1 MAKASVLVV
10 DDHAE
15 MVNTLGNYLVDHGWQ
30 VDTASGGAEAID
42 RFAREPTDVVLT
54 DVRMKGLDGLDVLFG
69 IHNIDPQV
77 PVVLMTAFGKIE
89 SAVDAIHRGAYHYV
103 TKPFKMTT
111 VRVLLERAS
120 QERLL
125 RQQNRQLRAAFNDRF
140 AAHGLLGVSAAM
152 RELNGLIDRVADTT
166 SPVLIVGETG
176 TGKELVAKAIHLE
189 SGRRDAPFVAAN
201 CAALP
206 EPLLDSELFGHVPG
220 AFPGAL
226 RPSRGLFVEADGGTL
241 LLDEVGGMSL
251 AVQAK
256 LLRVLQSGEIRPVGG
271 ESGRR
276 VDVRCIASTHEDLQ
290 ALVRQR
296 TFREDLFFRL
306 NVLPVRV
313 PALRERREDIPLL
326 VNHWLE
332 QAQERSGAPERRR
345 LSAQAL
351 KALETYPWPGNV
363 RELENTIQRLVVTSS
378 EAEISADAVRTAL
391 IPIAPEDPIEALAT
405 AAVKLDRLEDRYIAA
420 VLRQTRGNKVEAA
433 AILGVDIST
442 LHRRAKRRRL

>member
-1 MAKASVLVV
+1 MPRASVLVV

-15 MVNTLGNYLVDHGWQ
+15 MVKTLGNYLADHGWK
-30 VDTASGGAEAID
+30 VDSAAGGAEALE
-42 RFAREPTDVVLT
+42 RFSREPTDVVLT
-54 DVRMKGLDGLDVLFG
+54 DVRMKGLDGIDVLFG

-111 VRVLLERAS
+111 VRVLLERAA

-125 RQQNRQLRAAFNDRF
+125 RQQNRHVRAAFNERF

-152 RELNGLIDRVADTT
+152 RELNGLIDRVANSS

-176 TGKELVAKAIHLE
+176 TGKELVAKAIHVE

-206 EPLLDSELFGHVPG
+206 EPMLDSELFGHVPG
-220 AFPGAL
+220 GFPGAL
-226 RPSRGLFVEADGGTL
+226 QSSRGLFVEADGGTL

-276 VDVRCIASTHEDLQ
+276 VDVRCVAATHDDLQ

-296 TFREDLFFRL
+296 AFREDLFFRL

-313 PALRERREDIPLL
+313 PALRERREDIPVL
-326 VNHWLE
+326 VDNFLE
-332 QAQERSGAPERRR
+332 QARQRAGAGERRR
-345 LSAQAL
+345 FSAQAL
-351 KALETYPWPGNV
+351 KALEAYAWPGNV
-363 RELENTIQRLVVTSS
+363 RELENTIQRLVVTAM
-378 EAEISADAVRTAL
+378 EAEISAEAVRTAL
-391 IPIAPEDPIEALAT
+391 VPVAPEDPIEALAT
-405 AAVKLDRLEDRYIAA
+405 AGVKLEQLEERYIAA
-420 VLRQTRGNKVEAA
+420 VLRQTRGNKAEAA
-433 AILGVDIST
+433 AILGVDLST
-442 LHRRAKRRRL
+442 LYRRAKQRRL

>member
-1 MAKASVLVV
+1 MPKGSVLVV

-15 MVNTLGNYLVDHGWQ
+15 MVSTLANYLDDHGWQ
-30 VDTASGGAEAID
+30 VATASGGAQAID

-89 SAVDAIHRGAYHYV
+89 SAVDAIQRGAYHYV

-111 VRVLLERAS
+111 VRVLLERAA

-125 RQQNRQLRAAFNDRF
+125 RQQNRHLRAAFNERF
-140 AAHGLLGVSAAM
+140 AAHGLLGVSVAM
-152 RELNGLIDRVADTT
+152 RELNGLIDRVANTA

-176 TGKELVAKAIHLE
+176 TGKELVAKAIHVE
-189 SGRRDAPFVAAN
+189 SDRRDAPFVAAN

-226 RPSRGLFVEADGGTL
+226 QASRGLFVEADGGTL

-276 VDVRCIASTHEDLQ
+276 VDVRCIASTHDDLQ

-296 TFREDLFFRL
+296 AFREDLFFRL

-313 PALRERREDIPLL
+313 PALRERREDIPVL
-326 VNHWLE
+326 VDHFLE
-332 QAQERSGAPERRR
+332 QASQRTGASDRRR
-345 LSAQAL
+345 VSAPAL
-351 KALETYPWPGNV
+351 KALEAYPWPGNV
-363 RELENTIQRLVVTSS
+363 RELENMIQRLVVT
-378 EAEISADAVRTAL
+378 ATGPEISAEAVRAAL

-405 AAVKLDRLEDRYIAA
+405 AGVTIDQLEDRYIAA
-420 VLRQTRGNKVEAA
+420 VLRQTRGHKADAA
-433 AILGVDIST
+433 AILGVDLST
-442 LHRRAKRRRL
+442 LYRRARQRRS

>member
-1 MAKASVLVV
+1 MPKGSVLVV

-15 MVNTLGNYLVDHGWQ
+15 MVSTLANYLDDHGWQ
-30 VDTASGGAEAID
+30 VATASGGAQAID

-89 SAVDAIHRGAYHYV
+89 SAVDAIQRGAYHYV

-111 VRVLLERAS
+111 VRVLLERAA
-120 QERLL
+120 QERRL
-125 RQQNRQLRAAFNDRF
+125 RQQNRHLRAAFNERF

-152 RELNGLIDRVADTT
+152 RELNGLIDRVANTA

-176 TGKELVAKAIHLE
+176 TGKELVAKAIHVE
-189 SGRRDAPFVAAN
+189 SDRRDAPFVAAN

-226 RPSRGLFVEADGGTL
+226 QASRGLFVEADGGTL

-276 VDVRCIASTHEDLQ
+276 VDVRCIASTHDDLQ

-296 TFREDLFFRL
+296 AFREDLFFRL

-313 PALRERREDIPLL
+313 PALRERREDIPVL
-326 VNHWLE
+326 VDHFLE
-332 QAQERSGAPERRR
+332 QASQRTGASDRRR
-345 LSAQAL
+345 VSAQAL
-351 KALETYPWPGNV
+351 KALEAYPWPGNV
-363 RELENTIQRLVVTSS
+363 RELENMIQRLVVTATG
-378 EAEISADAVRTAL
+378 AEISAEAVRAAL

-405 AAVKLDRLEDRYIAA
+405 AGVTIDQLEDRYIAA
-420 VLRQTRGNKVEAA
+420 VLRQTRGHKADAA
-433 AILGVDIST
+433 AILGVDLST
-442 LHRRAKRRRL
+442 LYRRARQRRS

>member
-1 MAKASVLVV
+1 MPRASVLVV

-15 MVNTLGNYLVDHGWQ
+15 MVSTLANYLADYDWQ
-30 VDTASGGAEAID
+30 VASASGGDEAID

-69 IHNIDPQV
+69 IHKIDPQV

-89 SAVDAIHRGAYHYV
+89 SAVDAIQRGAYHYV

-111 VRVLLERAS
+111 VRVLLERAA

-125 RQQNRQLRAAFNDRF
+125 RQQNRHLRAAFHERF
-140 AAHGLLGVSAAM
+140 AAHGLLGVSPGM
-152 RELNGLIDRVADTT
+152 RELNSLIDRVASST

-176 TGKELVAKAIHLE
+176 TGKELVAKAIHVE

-226 RPSRGLFVEADGGTL
+226 QASRGLFVEADGGTL

-271 ESGRR
+271 EGGRR
-276 VDVRCIASTHEDLQ
+276 VDVRCIASTHDDLQ

-313 PALRERREDIPLL
+313 PALRERREDIPVL
-326 VNHWLE
+326 VNHFLE
-332 QAQERSGAPERRR
+332 QAQARTGVPNRRR
-345 LSAQAL
+345 LSAPAL
-351 KALETYPWPGNV
+351 KALEAYRWPGNV
-363 RELENTIQRLVVTSS
+363 RELENIIQRLVVTAASG
-378 EAEISADAVRTAL
+378 EISVEAVRAAL
-391 IPIAPEDPIEALAT
+391 VPIAPEDPIEALAT
-405 AAVKLDRLEDRYIAA
+405 AGVKLDQLEDRYIAA
-420 VLRQTRGNKVEAA
+420 VLRQTRGNKVDAA
-433 AILGVDIST
+433 AVLGVDLST
-442 LHRRAKRRRL
+442 LYRRAKQRRS

>member
-10 DDHAE
+10 DDHTE
-15 MVNTLGNYLVDHGWQ
+15 MVTTLGNYLADHGWQ
-30 VDTASGGAEAID
+30 VDTASGGTEAID

-54 DVRMKGLDGLDVLFG
+54 DVRMKGLDGIDVLLG

-89 SAVDAIHRGAYHYV
+89 SAVDAIQRGAYHYV

-111 VRVLLERAS
+111 VRVLLERAAE
-120 QERLL
+120 ERLL
-125 RQQNRQLRAAFNDRF
+125 RQQNRHLRAAFNERF
-140 AAHGLLGVSAAM
+140 AAHGLLAVSAAM
-152 RELNGLIDRVADTT
+152 RELNVLIDRVASTT

-176 TGKELVAKAIHLE
+176 TGKELVAKAIHVE
-189 SGRRDAPFVAAN
+189 SDRRDAPFVAAN

-226 RPSRGLFVEADGGTL
+226 QPSRGLFVEADGGTL

-276 VDVRCIASTHEDLQ
+276 VDVRCIASTHDDLQ
-290 ALVRQR
+290 ALVRER

-313 PALRERREDIPLL
+313 PALRERREDIPIL
-326 VNHWLE
+326 VNHLLE
-332 QAQERSGAPERRR
+332 QAQQRAGEHERRR

-351 KALETYPWPGNV
+351 KVLESHPWPGNV
-363 RELENTIQRLVVTSS
+363 RELENTIQRLVVTATA
-378 EAEISADAVRTAL
+378 AEISADAVRAAL
-391 IPIAPEDPIEALAT
+391 LPVAPEDPMDALVNAG
-405 AAVKLDRLEDRYIAA
+405 VRLDQLEERYIAA
-420 VLRQTRGNKVEAA
+420 VLRQTRGNRPEAA
-433 AILGVDIST
+433 AILGVDPST
-442 LHRRAKRRRL
+442 LYRRARQRRR